1 MKRSLKTKL
10 ILNFIAVALLTVV
23 IVSLVLSLTS
33 GQSLMNLVREQQT
46 AQLAESV
53 ETFYA
58 SAGSLGGF
66 YEYYLQSGTQRPD
79 LQQPDLQQPGSFE
92 QPGGFSPIRG
102 VYGLVDTSYRAV
114 MPTFEFRLGD
124 IVPEERIKDAIAVEV
139 NGKTVAWIMQDTK
152 FEFNL
157 NPEEELFLKRTN
169 LAIGLAAGAGALASV
184 GIGYLLAT
192 SLVKPIKRLTNASKA
207 LSKGNLE
214 QQVPVTS
221 QDELGQLTTTF
232 NQMSTELYN
241 ADQQRKRLT
250 ADITHDLSTPLQ
262 IISGYME
269 MLEDHEV
276 TLTPQRIEIIKTEID
291 HLRRL
296 VSDLTTLSQVDAS
309 GLEIQFAPVKPC
321 DLLQRIYET
330 YQPIAAR
337 QGVTL
342 VLDAPEDVPEI
353 PVDEGRMQQ
362 VIKNLLD
369 NALRYT
375 PQGGRITLYAC
386 QDERVELHVVDT
398 GSGIDPEELPY
409 VFDRFYRADRSRN
422 GNTGKMGL
430 GLAICKALVNAMGG
444 EISAYS
450 GGKDKGTDMVIKFDA
465 GKQK

>member
-10 ILNFIAVALLTVV
+10 ILSFIAVALLTVV

-53 ETFYA
+53 EAYYA
-58 SAGSLGGF
+58 SEGSLDGF
-66 YEYYLQSGTQRPD
+66 FKYYLQPAIQRPD
-79 LQQPDLQQPGSFE
+79 MQ
-92 QPGGFSPIRG
+92 QPGGFDQPGDFSKIRG
-102 VYGLVDTSYRAV
+102 IYGLVDASYRAV

-124 IVPEERIKDAIAVEV
+124 IVPTERIKDAIAVEV
-139 NGKTVAWIMQDTK
+139 NGETVAWIIQDTK

-169 LAIGLAAGAGALASV
+169 LAIGLAAGAGALAAV
-184 GIGYLLAT
+184 GIGYILAT
-192 SLVKPIKRLTNASKA
+192 SLVKPIMRLTNASKA

-221 QDELGQLTTTF
+221 QDELGQLTATF

-269 MLEDHEV
+269 MLADKEV

-309 GLEIQFAPVKPC
+309 GLEIQLTDVKPS
-321 DLLQRIYET
+321 DLLQRVYET

-342 VLDAPEDVPEI
+342 VLDAPGNVPDI
-353 PVDEGRMQQ
+353 RVDEGRMQQ
-362 VIKNLLD
+362 VIKNLLE

-375 PQGGRITLYAC
+375 PQGGRITLSAC
-386 QDERVELHVVDT
+386 QNERMELHVVDT
-398 GSGIDPEELPY
+398 GAGIDPEDLPF

-422 GNTGKMGL
+422 GNAGKMGL
-430 GLAICKALVNAMGG
+430 GLAICKALVNAQGG

-450 GGKDKGTDMVIKFDA
+450 EGKDKGTDMAIRFEA
-465 GKQK
+465 GK